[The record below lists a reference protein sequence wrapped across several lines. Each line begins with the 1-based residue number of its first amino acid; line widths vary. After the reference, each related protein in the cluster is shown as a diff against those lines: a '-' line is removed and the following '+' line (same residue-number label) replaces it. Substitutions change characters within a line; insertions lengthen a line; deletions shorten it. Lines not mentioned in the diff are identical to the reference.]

1 MTKKPGTPPGNF
13 RAYADKQTQRN
24 MLFQRVLRLLTFSVV
39 FLAGFMIYQTWQ
51 TQQNDV
57 YADGQITG
65 YLRTE
70 MRDTRSGQQL
80 VGWPVVK
87 FVTADNKI
95 VTFTSTDQLLCQ
107 SQCEN
112 GTVGVYYQ
120 KDNPGKAQIADF
132 GARYGEMIVWGVVA
146 FILLVTYIL
155 HSWRLRILARRR
167 YGAAS

>member
-1 MTKKPGTPPGNF
+1 MTKKSGTPSGNL

-24 MLFQRVLRLLTFSVV
+24 MLFQRVLRLLTFSVL
-39 FLAGFMIYQTWQ
+39 FLAGFIIYQTWQ

-65 YLRTE
+65 YLKTE
-70 MRDTRSGQQL
+70 VRDTHSGQQL

-95 VTFTSTDQLLCQ
+95 VTFTSPDHLLCQ
-107 SQCEN
+107 TQCEN
-112 GTVGVYYQ
+112 GPIGVYYQ

-132 GARYGEMIVWGVVA
+132 GARYGEIIVWSVIA

-155 HSWRLRILARRR
+155 HSRRLRILARRR
-167 YGAAS
+167 YGSPS

>member
-1 MTKKPGTPPGNF
+1 MTKKSGTPSGNL

-24 MLFQRVLRLLTFSVV
+24 MLFQRVLRLLTFSVL
-39 FLAGFMIYQTWQ
+39 FLAGFIIYQTWQ

-65 YLRTE
+65 YLKTE
-70 MRDTRSGQQL
+70 VRDTRSGQQL

-95 VTFTSTDQLLCQ
+95 VTFTSPDHLLCQ
-107 SQCEN
+107 TQCEN
-112 GTVGVYYQ
+112 GPIGVYYQ

-132 GARYGEMIVWGVVA
+132 GARYGEIIVWSVIA

-155 HSWRLRILARRR
+155 HCRRLRILARRR
-167 YGAAS
+167 YGSPS

>member
-1 MTKKPGTPPGNF
+1 MTKKSGTPSGNL

-24 MLFQRVLRLLTFSVV
+24 MLFQRVLRLLTFSVL
-39 FLAGFMIYQTWQ
+39 FLAGFIIYQTWQ

-65 YLRTE
+65 YLKTE
-70 MRDTRSGQQL
+70 VRDTRSGQQL

-95 VTFTSTDQLLCQ
+95 VTFTSPDHLLCQ
-107 SQCEN
+107 TQCEN
-112 GTVGVYYQ
+112 GPIGVYYQ
-120 KDNPGKAQIADF
+120 KDSPGKAQIADF
-132 GARYGEMIVWGVVA
+132 GARYGEIIVWSVIA

-155 HSWRLRILARRR
+155 HSRRLRILARRR
-167 YGAAS
+167 YGSPS

>member
-1 MTKKPGTPPGNF
+1 MTKKSGTPSGNL

-24 MLFQRVLRLLTFSVV
+24 MLFQRVLRLLTFSVL
-39 FLAGFMIYQTWQ
+39 FLAGFIIYQTWQ

-57 YADGQITG
+57 YANGQITG
-65 YLRTE
+65 YLKTE
-70 MRDTRSGQQL
+70 VRDTRSGQQL

-95 VTFTSTDQLLCQ
+95 VTFTSPDHLLCQ
-107 SQCEN
+107 TQCEN
-112 GTVGVYYQ
+112 GPIGVYYQ

-132 GARYGEMIVWGVVA
+132 GARYGEIIVWSVIA

-155 HSWRLRILARRR
+155 HSRRLRILARRR
-167 YGAAS
+167 YGSPS

>member
-1 MTKKPGTPPGNF
+1 MTKKSGTPSGNL

-24 MLFQRVLRLLTFSVV
+24 MLFQRVLRLLTFSVL
-39 FLAGFMIYQTWQ
+39 FLAGFIIYQTWL

-65 YLRTE
+65 YLKTE
-70 MRDTRSGQQL
+70 VRDTRSGQQL

-95 VTFTSTDQLLCQ
+95 VTFTSPDHLLCQ
-107 SQCEN
+107 TQCEN
-112 GTVGVYYQ
+112 GPIGVYYQ

-132 GARYGEMIVWGVVA
+132 GARYGEIIVWSVIA

-155 HSWRLRILARRR
+155 HSRRLRILARRR
-167 YGAAS
+167 YGSPS

>member
-1 MTKKPGTPPGNF
+1 MTKKSGTPSGNL

-24 MLFQRVLRLLTFSVV
+24 MLFQRVLRLLTFSVL
-39 FLAGFMIYQTWQ
+39 FLAGFIIYQTWQ
-51 TQQNDV
+51 TQQYDV

-65 YLRTE
+65 YLKTE
-70 MRDTRSGQQL
+70 VRDTRSGQQL

-95 VTFTSTDQLLCQ
+95 VTFTSPDHLLCQ
-107 SQCEN
+107 TQCEN
-112 GTVGVYYQ
+112 GPIGVYYQ

-132 GARYGEMIVWGVVA
+132 GARYGEIIVWSVIA

-155 HSWRLRILARRR
+155 HSRRLRILARRR
-167 YGAAS
+167 YGSPS

>member
-1 MTKKPGTPPGNF
+1 MTKKSGTPSGNL

-24 MLFQRVLRLLTFSVV
+24 MLFQRVLRLLTFSVL
-39 FLAGFMIYQTWQ
+39 FLAGFIIYQTWQ

-65 YLRTE
+65 YLKTE
-70 MRDTRSGQQL
+70 VRDTRSGQQL

-95 VTFTSTDQLLCQ
+95 VSFTSPDHLLCQ
-107 SQCEN
+107 TQCEN
-112 GTVGVYYQ
+112 GPIGVYYQ

-132 GARYGEMIVWGVVA
+132 GARYGEIIVWSVIA

-155 HSWRLRILARRR
+155 HSRRLRILARRR
-167 YGAAS
+167 YGSPS

>member
-1 MTKKPGTPPGNF
+1 MTKKSGTPSGNL

-24 MLFQRVLRLLTFSVV
+24 MLFQRVLRLLTFSVL
-39 FLAGFMIYQTWQ
+39 FLAGFIIYQTWQ

-65 YLRTE
+65 YLKTE
-70 MRDTRSGQQL
+70 VRDTRSGQQL

-95 VTFTSTDQLLCQ
+95 VTFTSPDHLLCQ
-107 SQCEN
+107 TQCEN
-112 GTVGVYYQ
+112 GPIGVYYQ
-120 KDNPGKAQIADF
+120 KDNPGQAQIADF
-132 GARYGEMIVWGVVA
+132 GARYGEIIVWSVIA

-155 HSWRLRILARRR
+155 HSRRLRILARRR
-167 YGAAS
+167 YGSPS

>member
-1 MTKKPGTPPGNF
+1 MTKKSGTPSGNL

-24 MLFQRVLRLLTFSVV
+24 MLFQRVLRLLTFSVL
-39 FLAGFMIYQTWQ
+39 FLAGFIIYQTWQ

-65 YLRTE
+65 YLKTE
-70 MRDTRSGQQL
+70 VRDTRSGQQL

-95 VTFTSTDQLLCQ
+95 VTFTSPDHLLCQ
-107 SQCEN
+107 TQCEN
-112 GTVGVYYQ
+112 GTIGVYYQ
-120 KDNPGKAQIADF
+120 KDSPGKAQIADF
-132 GARYGEMIVWGVVA
+132 GARYGEIIVWSVIA

-155 HSWRLRILARRR
+155 HSRRLRILARRR
-167 YGAAS
+167 YGSPS